1 MVKNF
6 TKINYFK
13 TCLTITILLNTFFV
27 NAQKAKPVV
36 KKVAQAKVQVP
47 TNNTQATPT
56 RTEAPTPE
64 VQQINVVQSS
74 SKFLPL
80 DILNKFSDF
89 YTKEMRENIVIMN
102 EQYAFDFND
111 YNQDHLAKM
120 QTILNGYKLEDKI
133 FYPYYLPKIT
143 VIDNEENS
151 IQNYATSL
159 RLFLK
164 YHAEVLIFAPDEIV
178 KFYDDKDGNDIEL
191 RKKIYMIHNELSKK
205 NK

>member
-1 MVKNF
+1 
-6 TKINYFK
+6 
-13 TCLTITILLNTFFV
+13 LLNTFFV

-102 EQYAFDFND
+102 EQYAFDFNE
-111 YNQDHLAKM
+111 YNDEYLRKM
-120 QTILNGYKLEDKI
+120 QSVLSGFKIDDKT
-133 FYPYYLPKIT
+133 FYTYYLPK
-143 VIDNEENS
+143 VVQNDKDEEM
-151 IQNYATSL
+151 IANYTKSL
-159 RLFLK
+159 KIFLK
-164 YHAEVLIFAPDEIV
+164 HHPEVLMFAPDDFV
-178 KFYDDKDGNDIEL
+178 KFYEDKDDNDIEL
-191 RKKIYMIHNELSKK
+191 RKKIYMTHNELSNI

>member
-27 NAQKAKPVV
+27 NAQKAKPVA
-36 KKVAQAKVQVP
+36 KKVIPAKVQVP
-47 TNNTQATPT
+47 NNNTQVAPSNN
-56 RTEAPTPE
+56 APTPE

-102 EQYAFDFND
+102 EQYAFDFNE
-111 YNQDHLAKM
+111 YNDEYLRKM
-120 QTILNGYKLEDKI
+120 QSVLSGFKIDDKT
-133 FYPYYLPKIT
+133 FYTYYLPK
-143 VIDNEENS
+143 VVQNDKDEEMFA
-151 IQNYATSL
+151 NYSKSL
-159 RLFLK
+159 KIFLK
-164 YHAEVLIFAPDEIV
+164 HHPEVLMFAPDDFV
-178 KFYDDKDGNDIEL
+178 KFYEDKDDNDIEL
-191 RKKIYMIHNELSKK
+191 RKKIYMTHNELSNI